1 MRTSSRPL
9 PPTVLALGLVSLLTD
24 VGSEMIFPLLPLFF
38 AQALGATPAFIGV
51 VEGAADTVSSVL
63 KLYAGRWSDRMA
75 RRKPL
80 VTAGYALAALT
91 RPLFAVVGTPTQ
103 ALLVRVTDRV
113 GKGLRSAPRDALLA
127 DAVDARD
134 AGRAFGFHRAMDHT
148 GAVLGPIVATAL
160 LAMGFELRAV
170 FAFAVIPGAVAVLL
184 AALVPEAPRSD
195 PPAASSSEEIVKGE
209 RLPAPLVRYLKILA
223 IFSLGNAT
231 DAFLLLRANEL
242 GLSAT
247 LIPLLWTELH
257 LVKVGASYFGGRL
270 ADRVPRVQVILGG
283 WAVYTVVYLGFAIV
297 SGSVFTWVLFAI
309 YGLYHGLAEP
319 AEKALIQDLAPASLR
334 GTAFGY
340 WNLIKGASALPAGLV
355 IGGLWTLLGAR
366 AALVTVAL
374 VGATTSV
381 LLFRWWRATPP
392 GAVAGAPPV
401 R

>member
-9 PPTVLALGLVSLLTD
+9 PPTVLALGLISLLTD

-80 VTAGYALAALT
+80 ITAGYALAAFT
-91 RPLFAVVGTPTQ
+91 RPLFAVVGTPIQ

-184 AALVPEAPRSD
+184 AALVPEARRSD
-195 PPAASSSEEIVKGE
+195 PPAPDPSREIVKDG

-231 DAFLLLRANEL
+231 DAFLLLRASEL

-247 LIPLLWTELH
+247 LVPLLWTELH
-257 LVKVGASYFGGRL
+257 LVKAGASYFGGRL

-283 WAVYTVVYLGFAIV
+283 WAVYTVVYLGFAIG
-297 SGSVFTWVLFAI
+297 SGSALAWVLFAI

-319 AEKALIQDLAPASLR
+319 AEKALVQDLAPAPLR

-340 WNLIKGASALPAGLV
+340 WNLIKGASALPAGLI
-355 IGGLWTLLGAR
+355 IGGLWTLLGAPV
-366 AALVTVAL
+366 ALVTVAL
-374 VGATTSV
+374 VGGASS
-381 LLFRWWRATPP
+381 LLLLRWWRALPP
-392 GAVAGAPPV
+392 SPVAGAPPV